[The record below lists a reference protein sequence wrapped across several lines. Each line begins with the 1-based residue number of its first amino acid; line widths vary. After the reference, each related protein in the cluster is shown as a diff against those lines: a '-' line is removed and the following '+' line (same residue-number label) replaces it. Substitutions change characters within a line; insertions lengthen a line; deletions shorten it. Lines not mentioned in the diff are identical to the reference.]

1 MSVYSYKMIDDL
13 RTSLGNLAEKLY
25 SKTALVLSPEEA
37 LEAFVHPDHVPM
49 LREVQQICSP
59 ATNASYWTTLQCSNG
74 VSLRAYMVFSGGSP
88 VIMPRYIEHGLQPTC
103 PDGVLAKIVSWV
115 DQRLA
120 YGMAFG
126 DTIDAISW
134 LNENCGDVRAMA
146 LMLPCLTTIMG
157 NMSTDAESTA
167 VRRARKLSQSSGFG
181 SLPRL
186 PVQVKQR
193 LMEISA
199 IVNAVTLMTDAPDIT
214 APLHHA
220 LFAQARVNRGGTIR
234 TNIFWGNEPGSIVP
248 QATFY

>member
-25 SKTALVLSPEEA
+25 SKTALVISPEEA

-59 ATNASYWTTLQCSNG
+59 STGSGYYSNLQSSDG
-74 VSLRAYMVFSGGSP
+74 KSLHVVVSFTGGSP
-88 VIMPRYIEHGLQPTC
+88 VIMPKYIEHGLQPTC
-103 PDGVLAKIVSWV
+103 SDGVRARIVSWV

-167 VRRARKLSQSSGFG
+167 VRRARKLSQASGFG

-199 IVNAVTLMTDAPDIT
+199 IVNAVTLMADAPSIT

-220 LFAQARVNRGGTIR
+220 LFGQARILRGGPIR